1 MAKRQ
6 DCVMKHLF
14 FKSVEILR
22 REGKLREVAAL
33 KINQLIAYQDEEE
46 QYGNHK

>member
-1 MAKRQ
+1 MAKVQ
-6 DCVMKHLF
+6 DCMMKHLF

-33 KINQLIAYQDEEE
+33 KMIAYQDEEE
-46 QYGNHK
+46 Q